1 MVSHSY
7 LSVRSRFRYPFL
19 TPAPRGTNLGSRYR
33 VRRQLHPL
41 GLSPKARNM
50 PVAQKQAHIVVIDIP
65 LLDTR
70 NANDLTGT
78 FIADIVLQLLSY
90 VAQTERENI
99 RQRQTEGIAAAKARG
114 IQFGRPKKERTQLFY
129 DLKDKYSRKEI
140 SARHAAKILGISH
153 STFLK
158 WIT

>member
-19 TPAPRGTNLGSRYR
+19 SPAPRGTNLGSRYR
-33 VRRQLHPL
+33 VRRQLRPL

-50 PVAQKQAHIVVIDIP
+50 PVAQKQAHIVVIDMP

-90 VAQTERENI
+90 VAQTDNTYHVNAI
-99 RQRQTEGIAAAKARG
+99 LQTENTIEHNQPASGYHIFGDIAISNTTSGI
-114 IQFGRPKKERTQLFY
+114 T
-129 DLKDKYSRKEI
+129 KYRCTT
-140 SARHAAKILGISH
+140 AGNPGQWQ
-153 STFLK
+153 TF
-158 WIT
+158 